1 MAEKLN
7 LTPILHACA
16 KQSSS
21 ARLPFRYVREF
32 VTQYANRRA
41 DEQPELSALTD
52 DRAEGTLVESLTA
65 MEKDGLLSLQ
75 YSGGSVIS
83 VFFPLYFLGLI
94 RDKYKQIENRPS
106 VPFPDDASLES
117 VIPADLVRPVD
128 VTSEYVEW
136 IQKSDEVAPEILRLQ
151 FPDKIPSI
159 IVVSESVA
167 TELLSMCMQKV
178 RLYLR
183 STKNASYIHH
193 KLLSH
198 FPTREAALSDAI
210 RQVLTTPHDAV
221 STIRRPTDFTY
232 NLWTHMCT
240 SMIKDIRSRNEL
252 LEHDSSSAQAA
263 YLIGYYNAY
272 YRGLD
277 QKQREEEFALK
288 VVEKHLE
295 DSRVPFTFRD
305 VITLPDD
312 RGNPISRKLPTDRVA
327 ETIEKRI
334 KPGSGD
340 SLAPL
345 LRIRGADQVDYYVP
359 SAHAFA
365 HFLQHRE
372 ALSDELRRYYI
383 ERCSAAFKQDRVLM
397 SMKNDELFQKHIL
410 QEVRTRS
417 PYLAGLLKYEILF
430 LLAQSTKGN
439 ADYRED
445 LRIIFA
451 PEKGRLQP
459 LDVVFEL
466 DRNRIIKDAELLLP
480 FYLGTP
486 FLRAITRYVRA
497 LFSGRVRPSD
507 RVEHDVADERDS
519 RSSTTSSGR
528 TSTSSTIGDD
538 EGIDTDEAP
547 PMSAVD
553 TGMKSDTSRGTGVSS
568 GPTRPK
574 SAGSKAPNAAYR
586 QQVKDV
592 VQEFIPDPSS
602 IDKVL
607 GDLHEKWNPLIAEPA
622 KSNLREDI
630 NSLVRDF
637 LRKMRSG
644 FRSAPPGADRIRKM
658 AQELSDKDSFAQIR
672 RKESLRRYIELYML
686 KLLGRL

>member
-21 ARLPFRYVREF
+21 ARLPFRYVKEF
-32 VTQYANRRA
+32 VAQYANRRV

-94 RDKYKQIENRPS
+94 RDKYKQIEDRPS
-106 VPFPDDASLES
+106 VPFPDDSALES

-167 TELLSMCMQKV
+167 TELLPMCMQKV

-277 QKQREEEFALK
+277 QKQREEEVALK
-288 VVEKHLE
+288 IVEKHLE
-295 DSRVPFTFRD
+295 DSRAPFTFRD

-334 KPGSGD
+334 KPVSGE

-345 LRIRGADQVDYYVP
+345 LRIRGSDQVDYYVP
-359 SAHAFA
+359 SVHAFS

-397 SMKNDELFQKHIL
+397 SMKSDELFQKHIL

-430 LLAQSTKGN
+430 LLAHSTKGN

-459 LDVVFEL
+459 LDVMFEL
-466 DRNRIIKDAELLLP
+466 DRSRIIKDAELLLP

-486 FLRAITRYVRA
+486 LLRSITRFVRA

-519 RSSTTSSGR
+519 RGTNTTSAKPP
-528 TSTSSTIGDD
+528 TSPETGD
-538 EGIDTDEAP
+538 GIDTDEAP
-547 PMSAVD
+547 SMSAA
-553 TGMKSDTSRGTGVSS
+553 DTSVKPDKSRSTTVNSGTA
-568 GPTRPK
+568 RPK
-574 SAGSKAPNAAYR
+574 GGSSKVPSAAYR
-586 QQVKDV
+586 QQVKEV

-658 AQELSDKDSFAQIR
+658 SQELSDKDSFAQIR